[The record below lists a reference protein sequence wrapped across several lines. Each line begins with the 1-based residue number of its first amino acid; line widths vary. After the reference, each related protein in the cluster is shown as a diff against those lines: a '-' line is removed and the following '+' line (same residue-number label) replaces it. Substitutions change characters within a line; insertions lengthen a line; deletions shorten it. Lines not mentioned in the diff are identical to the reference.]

1 MQVRQVVVDQL
12 WVVQDVVV
20 MRVHQTDAVAEV
32 TSAYVHQVVD
42 MVVPLVDLVL
52 RGAVTVDVQTECAD
66 V

>member
-32 TSAYVHQVVD
+32 ISAYVHQVVD

>member
-20 MRVHQTDAVAEV
+20 MRVQETDAVAEV

-42 MVVPLVDLVL
+42 TVVPLVDLVL